1 MRKRI
6 LHTKTEPITQKPN
19 KTHKNRTKHTKKKLT
34 RWISS
39 GFFLGVLFHFFDVIC
54 TKSNLKFLNKICNKI
69 HFINIFNI
77 NFLNFS
83 NKIKS
88 YFHKTFNFFLE
99 LKLTNFVRLIGLAFL
114 VKLLVG
120 TLSFLGL
127 RPAFLGIGSVNSR
140 ALGGSELTFRSE
152 ITFISSIF

>member
-77 NFLNFS
+77 NFLKFS
-83 NKIKS
+83 SKIKS
-88 YFHKTFNFFLE
+88 YFHFYNFFLE
-99 LKLTNFVRLIGLAFL
+99 VKLTNFVRLIGFALL
-114 VKLLVG
+114 VKLLAG
-120 TLSFLGL
+120 ILSFLGIPL
-127 RPAFLGIGSVNSR
+127 PLLGIGAVNSR
-140 ALGGSELTFRSE
+140 SLGGSELTFRSE
-152 ITFISSIF
+152 VTFIRSIF